1 MWIFYFFIFF
11 DIIRQNST
19 IVYDIFITKARAF
32 TGGKYMNNYEI
43 NEGTLAIMSEDRGKS
58 KILEDGNNYII
69 NQKPYNIIDHSCKY
83 FGSSYEGRK
92 QGSKEIIGANYKL
105 PIIVED
111 GRNIVFFPTLSADD
125 DDCMWIAVNKIKN
138 YEESEFNT
146 TKITFLNNESIIVP
160 LSYRSIQNQIFRA
173 TRLSYLLNERKNE
186 K

>member
-1 MWIFYFFIFF
+1 M
-11 DIIRQNST
+11 
-19 IVYDIFITKARAF
+19 KARAF
-32 TGGKYMNNYEI
+32 TGGKYMNSYEI
-43 NEGTLAIMSEDRGKS
+43 NEGTLAIISEDRGKS
-58 KILEDGNNYII
+58 KVLEDDNNYII

-92 QGSKEIIGANYKL
+92 QGSKDIIGANYKL

-138 YEESEFNT
+138 YQECEFNT
-146 TKITFLNNESIIVP
+146 TKITFLNNKSITVP